1 MLQNRSYLLSH
12 LQLHLVVFIWGF
24 TAILGELITLE
35 AGPLVWVRMGI
46 AVVSLLLY
54 FKFKKKS
61 LLTDKKVLKTLI
73 PVGFVIALHWVTFF
87 YAIKISN
94 VSLTLAC
101 MASAAF
107 FTSFLEPLFFKK
119 RIAIYEVVLGLVVL
133 GALWMIFQAEPN
145 YGLGMAIALLSAFLA
160 ALFNTINGTLVAKH
174 DAAAITLYELASG
187 WTLLTVYMLFTG
199 KFTSNPMVFMGLDWF
214 WLLLL
219 GTVCTAFAFIVS
231 VAVMK
236 QLSPFTV
243 VLTVNLEPIYGI
255 ILAFFIFGEKE
266 QMTPTFYGAGV
277 VIVLSVVV
285 NGLIQKRKK
294 QKLKHVA
301 A

>member
-1 MLQNRSYLLSH
+1 MLQNKSYLISH

-24 TAILGELITLE
+24 TAILGELITLS

-46 AVVSLLLY
+46 AVISLLVY

-61 LLTDKKVLKTLI
+61 LRTDRGLLKTLI
-73 PVGFVIALHWVTFF
+73 PVGFVIAWHWVTFF
-87 YAIKISN
+87 YAIKIST

-119 RIAIYEVVLGLVVL
+119 RIALYEVVLGLVVL

-145 YGLGMAIALLSAFLA
+145 YGLGMAVALLSAFLA
-160 ALFNTINGTLVAKH
+160 ALFNTVNGTLATKY
-174 DAAAITLYELASG
+174 DAATITIYELASG
-187 WTLLTVYMLFTG
+187 WSLLTVYMLLTG
-199 KFTSNPMVFMGLDWF
+199 KFTSSPLVFEGLDWL
-214 WLLLL
+214 WLLIL

-266 QMTPTFYGAGV
+266 QMTPTFYVAGL
-277 VIVLSVVV
+277 VIILSVVV
-285 NGLIQKRKK
+285 NGYIHTRKKRK
-294 QKLKHVA
+294 LKRLEA
-301 A
+301 